1 MSLEYRAA
9 LPASLSDYER
19 SADQAGAFRFGWIG
33 LLPFKF
39 IEPTV
44 ILFEFLVVVLA
55 SLFGGIG
62 YHLACFGSVGDIGTF
77 VSVGLLVFV
86 NVSAISAARGNYRPN
101 SLLNFPRQVRE
112 VTLGWTF
119 VCLMLLVVA
128 FSFKITEEYSRG
140 TSLAFFVFGWSAVV
154 AWRGF
159 AGVLLARAWD
169 EGAFAERKILLVAEE
184 EQLASSKMLSELRRC
199 GYKPV
204 KIFKI
209 RASELEAGGI
219 PPTLQA
225 TLDQVIETSRNGQT
239 VDLYLL
245 VSWSRRRCIED
256 ILAVL
261 RVLPVPVHLLP
272 DENVT
277 RFLAS
282 PVVNIGAAWTAELKR
297 APLDLGEQALK
308 RSCDL
313 LLSGVGL
320 VLLAPLMLITALA
333 IKLDSKGPVL
343 FSQTRNGFNG
353 RSFRIFKFRT
363 MCVLEDGPVIRQAIQ
378 DDPRVTRLGR
388 WLRRTSI
395 DELPQLFNVIL
406 GEMSLV
412 GPRPHAT
419 AHNTEYEKL
428 VADYAFRYHMKPG
441 ITGWAQ
447 VSGYRGE
454 TQKVELMAKR
464 IEFDLWYIRNWSFW
478 LDIRI
483 LLKTLI
489 LEFHQ
494 SSRPY

>member
-1 MSLEYRAA
+1 
-9 LPASLSDYER
+9 
-19 SADQAGAFRFGWIG
+19 
-33 LLPFKF
+33 LL
-39 IEPTV
+39 
-44 ILFEFLVVVLA
+44 L
-55 SLFGGIG
+55 
-62 YHLACFGSVGDIGTF
+62 
-77 VSVGLLVFV
+77 
-86 NVSAISAARGNYRPN
+86 
-101 SLLNFPRQVRE
+101 
-112 VTLGWTF
+112 
-119 VCLMLLVVA
+119 
-128 FSFKITEEYSRG
+128 
-140 TSLAFFVFGWSAVV
+140 
-154 AWRGF
+154 
-159 AGVLLARAWD
+159 
-169 EGAFAERKILLVAEE
+169 AEE
-184 EQLASSKMLSELRRC
+184 EQLASSKMLSDLRRC
-199 GYKPV
+199 GYKPLKV
-204 KIFKI
+204 FKI
-209 RASELEAGGI
+209 KAGELEAGGI
-219 PPTLQA
+219 PPSLQA
-225 TLDQVIETSRNGQT
+225 TLDQVIETSRNGQP

-277 RFLAS
+277 HFLAS
-282 PVVNIGAAWTAELKR
+282 RLVNIGHAWTTELKR
-297 APLDLGEQALK
+297 APLDFGEQALK

-395 DELPQLFNVIL
+395 DELPQLFNVL
-406 GEMSLV
+406 SGEMSLV
-412 GPRPHAT
+412 GPRPHAA
-419 AHNTEYEKL
+419 AHNAEYGKL
-428 VADYAFRYHMKPG
+428 LADYAFRYHMKPG

-447 VSGYRGE
+447 VNGYRGE

-464 IEFDLWYIRNWSFW
+464 IEFDLWYIHHWSFW

-489 LEFHQ
+489 LELHQ
-494 SSRPY
+494 SPPY